1 MVEKPQLR
9 VISDAPEAAD
19 AGERLSIVV
28 AVLTFRRP
36 DLLAD
41 FLDGYARIALPD
53 GCDVTLLVVDND
65 AAGSGR
71 PTFEACRDR
80 IPAARYVVEPQT
92 GIPVAR
98 NRAVDEA
105 MAAGADALC
114 FIDDDEVPETDWLVR
129 LVEAWRLSGA
139 ELVGGPVGVA
149 APPHGATWWQR
160 LMNASLAARADRK
173 FRLTAE
179 AAARGGR
186 YTIVTN
192 NWLCDLRWL
201 RSKGLRFDERLLMTG
216 GSDTAFCRAA
226 IAAGCRKAWAAD
238 AVVHETIPADRL
250 TARYQLHRGASQ
262 SITHFRM
269 KHGRI
274 TPSVMLAT
282 VAMAAARAVLGF
294 VLLAIPVYGVGSL
307 AMAIRSLGWSIGRVQ
322 AIRGFHS
329 TLYVPVATAAADDRG
344 HILELPRQPSQ
355 VTSRAA

>member
-1 MVEKPQLR
+1 MPEKPQLR
-9 VISDAPEAAD
+9 VLAAPRDAAD

-41 FLDGYARIALPD
+41 FLAAYARIALPD

-71 PTFEACRDR
+71 PTFEAWCDR
-80 IPAARYVVEPQT
+80 IPGARYVVEPRT

-98 NRAVDEA
+98 NRALDEA
-105 MAAGADALC
+105 IAADADALC

-129 LVEAWRLSGA
+129 LVEAWRCSGA
-139 ELVGGPVGVA
+139 QLVGGPVGVA
-149 APPHGATWWQR
+149 APPKDATLWQR
-160 LMNASLAARADRK
+160 LMNSSLAARADRK
-173 FRLTAE
+173 FRLTAQS
-179 AAARGGR
+179 ADRGGR

-201 RSKGLRFDERLLMTG
+201 QSKGLRFDENLLMTG

-226 IAAGCRKAWAAD
+226 VAAGCKKAWASD

-269 KHGRI
+269 KHDRV
-274 TPSVMLAT
+274 TPPVMLVT
-282 VAMAAARAVLGF
+282 VAMAAARAVLGV

-307 AMAIRSLGWSIGRVQ
+307 AMAIRSLGWSIGRIQ
-322 AIRGFHS
+322 AIRGLQS
-329 TLYVPVATAAADDRG
+329 TLYVPTATVEADDRG
-344 HILELPRQPSQ
+344 RILELAQQPSRA
-355 VTSRAA
+355 VSRAA

>member
-1 MVEKPQLR
+1 MMDKPQLR
-9 VISDAPEAAD
+9 VVSDASAKAE

-36 DLLAD
+36 DLLVD
-41 FLDGYARIALPD
+41 FLEAYARIALPD

-65 AAGSGR
+65 ASGSGR
-71 PTFEACRDR
+71 TTFEAWRGR
-80 IPAARYVVEPQT
+80 IPGGRYVVEPRT

-98 NRAVDEA
+98 NRAVREA
-105 MAAGADALC
+105 IATGADALC

-129 LVEAWRLSGA
+129 LVEAWRCSGA
-139 ELVGGPVGVA
+139 QLVGGPVGVA
-149 APPHGATWWQR
+149 APPKDATPWQR
-160 LMNASLAARADRK
+160 LMNTSLAARADRK
-173 FRLTAE
+173 FRLTAQ

-201 RSKGLRFDERLLMTG
+201 QSKGLRFDENLLMTG

-226 IAAGCRKAWAAD
+226 VAAGCKKAWASD

-269 KHGRI
+269 KHDRI
-274 TPSVMLAT
+274 TPPVVLVT
-282 VAMAAARAVLGF
+282 VAMAAARTVLGV

-307 AMAIRSLGWSIGRVQ
+307 AMAIRSVGWSIGRIQ
-322 AIRGFHS
+322 AIRGLQS
-329 TLYVPVATAAADDRG
+329 TLYVPTEKTAADDRG
-344 HILELPRQPSQ
+344 QILELPQQ
-355 VTSRAA
+355 LSRAASRAA

>member
-1 MVEKPQLR
+1 MLEKPRLR
-9 VISDAPEAAD
+9 VVSDASASAD

-41 FLDGYARIALPD
+41 FLAAYARIVLPH

-65 AAGSGR
+65 SAGSGR
-71 PTFEACRDR
+71 PTFEAWRDR
-80 IPAARYVVEPQT
+80 IPGARYVVEPRT

-98 NRAVDEA
+98 NRALDEA
-105 MAAGADALC
+105 ITTDADALC
-114 FIDDDEVPETDWLVR
+114 FIDDDEVPETEWLVR
-129 LVEAWRLSGA
+129 LVDAWRRSGGQ
-139 ELVGGPVGVA
+139 LVGGPVGVA
-149 APPHGATWWQR
+149 APPEDATRWQR

-173 FRLTAE
+173 FRLTAQ
-179 AAARGGR
+179 AAAGGGR

-216 GSDTAFCRAA
+216 GSDTAFCRSAV
-226 IAAGCRKAWAAD
+226 AAGCRKAWAAD

-269 KHGRI
+269 KHDHV
-274 TPSVMLAT
+274 TPSVVLAT
-282 VAMAAARAVLGF
+282 LAMAAVKAVLGV
-294 VLLAIPVYGVGSL
+294 VLLVIPVYGRASL
-307 AMAIRSLGWSIGRVQ
+307 AIAIRSLGWSAGRIQ
-322 AIRGFHS
+322 AIRGLQS
-329 TLYVPVATAAADDRG
+329 TLYVPAATAAADDRG
-344 HILELPRQPSQ
+344 QILELPQQP
-355 VTSRAA
+355 SRAASRAA

>member
-1 MVEKPQLR
+1 MVDKPQLR
-9 VISDAPEAAD
+9 VISDAPEASD
-19 AGERLSIVV
+19 AGGPLSIVV

-41 FLDGYARIALPD
+41 FLEGYARITLPD

-65 AAGSGR
+65 AASSGR

-80 IPAARYVVEPQT
+80 IPAARYVVEPRT

-98 NRAVDEA
+98 NRALDEA
-105 MAAGADALC
+105 LAADADALC
-114 FIDDDEVPETDWLVR
+114 FIDDDEVPETEWLVR
-129 LVEAWRLSGA
+129 LVEAWRRSGA
-139 ELVGGPVGVA
+139 QLVGGPVGVA

-160 LMNASLAARADRK
+160 LMNASLAARAERK

-201 RSKGLRFDERLLMTG
+201 RSTGLRFDERLLMTG
-216 GSDTAFCRAA
+216 GSDTAFCRSAV
-226 IAAGCRKAWAAD
+226 AAGCRKAWAAD

-269 KHGRI
+269 KHDRI
-274 TPSVMLAT
+274 TPSVVFVTA
-282 VAMAAARAVLGF
+282 VMAAVRAVLGA
-294 VLLAIPVYGVGSL
+294 VLLAIPAYGRASL
-307 AMAIRSLGWSIGRVQ
+307 AIGIRSIGWSGGRIQ

-329 TLYVPVATAAADDRG
+329 TLYVPDATAAADDRG
-344 HILELPRQPSQ
+344 HILELPQQP
-355 VTSRAA
+355 SRAASRAA

>member
-1 MVEKPQLR
+1 MSEKPQLR
-9 VISDAPEAAD
+9 VISDAPEASD
-19 AGERLSIVV
+19 VGRPLSIVV
-28 AVLTFRRP
+28 AVLTFKRP
-36 DLLAD
+36 DLLTD

-53 GCDVTLLVVDND
+53 GCDVALLVVDND

-71 PTFEACRDR
+71 PTFEAWQDR
-80 IPAARYVVEPQT
+80 IPAARYVVEPRT

-129 LVEAWRLSGA
+129 LVEAWRRSGA
-139 ELVGGPVGVA
+139 QLVGGPVGVA

-216 GSDTAFCRAA
+216 GSDTAFCRSAV
-226 IAAGCRKAWAAD
+226 AAGCRKAWAAD

-250 TARYQLHRGASQ
+250 TARYQLHRGGSQ
-262 SITHFRM
+262 SITHFHM
-269 KHGRI
+269 KHDRV
-274 TPSVMLAT
+274 TPSVVLAT
-282 VAMAAARAVLGF
+282 LAMAAVRAVLGV
-294 VLLAIPVYGVGSL
+294 VLLVIPVYGLASL
-307 AMAIRSLGWSIGRVQ
+307 TMAIRSVGWAFGRIQ
-322 AIRGFHS
+322 AIRGLTS
-329 TLYVPVATAAADDRG
+329 TLYVPEEDTATDHRG
-344 HILELPRQPSQ
+344 QILELPRQPSH

>member
-1 MVEKPQLR
+1 MVDKPQLR
-9 VISDAPEAAD
+9 VISDAPAPAI

-36 DLLAD
+36 DLLAN
-41 FLDGYARIALPD
+41 FLEAYARIAQPD
-53 GCDVTLLVVDND
+53 GCEVRLLVVDND
-65 AAGSGR
+65 ASGAGR
-71 PTFEACRDR
+71 PTFEAWRER
-80 IPAARYVVEPQT
+80 IPGVRYVVEPRV

-105 MAAGADALC
+105 IAADADALC
-114 FIDDDEVPETDWLVR
+114 FIDDDEMPETDWLVR
-129 LVEAWRLSGA
+129 LVEAWQRSGA
-139 ELVGGPVGVA
+139 QLVGGPVGVA
-149 APPHGATWWQR
+149 APPDDATPWQR

-173 FRLTAE
+173 FRLTAQ

-201 RSKGLRFDERLLMTG
+201 QSKGLRFDENLLMTG
-216 GSDTAFCRAA
+216 GSDTAFCRSAV
-226 IAAGCRKAWAAD
+226 AAGCRKAWAAD

-269 KHGRI
+269 KHDRI
-274 TPSVMLAT
+274 TPPVALAT
-282 VAMAAARAVLGF
+282 LAMAAARALLGF

-307 AMAIRSLGWSIGRVQ
+307 AMAIRSVGWSIGRIQ
-322 AIRGFHS
+322 AIRGLQS
-329 TLYVPVATAAADDRG
+329 TLYVPTGTADADDRG
-344 HILELPRQPSQ
+344 RILELPQQPSRT
-355 VTSRAA
+355 TSRAA